1 MKAFKTP
8 SRFSTE
14 NRWLWRGCFVAIIG
28 LCAGCSPSFHYTPA
42 FGKISPA
49 ITGSTGL
56 AISTGL
62 DLRPTD
68 QRQPDWAKN
77 AELIVSDALA
87 EEVRHAKLFHRVK
100 THAGSVNLKKYSEVV
115 RFRIQ
120 TFECRNEPAFFE
132 QAGRELLRDRGFHG
146 VLIAASIPSKYVSQ
160 VTIEFEVLEASTQRS
175 IFVRTY
181 SATGSITVNGY
192 QGEKPKIKQTSDELE
207 VVLTQFVGDL
217 AKSMI
222 DSN

>member
-1 MKAFKTP
+1 M
-8 SRFSTE
+8 
-14 NRWLWRGCFVAIIG
+14 VAIIF
-28 LCAGCSPSFHYTPA
+28 LCAGCSPSFRYTPV

-49 ITGSTGL
+49 IAGSTGL

-62 DLRPTD
+62 DLRPPD
-68 QRQPDWAKN
+68 ERQPDWAKN

-100 THAGSVNLKKYSEVV
+100 THAESANPKKYSEVV

-120 TFECRNEPAFFE
+120 TFECYNQPAFFE

-146 VLIAASIPSKYVSQ
+146 VLIDASIPSKYVSQ
-160 VTIEFEVLEASTQRS
+160 VTIEFEVLEAATQRS
-175 IFVRTY
+175 IFARTY

-217 AKSMI
+217 EKLMS
-222 DSN
+222 DRNK